1 MMMEMKRLGPW
12 SMMGMVATTMMM
24 VMMVI
29 PSLATRT
36 RDTCS
41 GNCSQQGLA
50 CTVVRGCESLLGG
63 DLLPS
68 GPQNLRF
75 ATVPSANGTALVLRV
90 AWSLPVDASVRS
102 VTGFCVKV
110 KIRDRHEEVS
120 LRFPR
125 PPAEQRDPQGRPWS
139 FTYSCFSVR
148 PGDFVYARV
157 HSQPY
162 VESASAN
169 YTVPVCTDPNL
180 RKLPVCNKWTALVSL
195 AVNASPGRLLVS
207 YQSLDPRPEY
217 NVRLCHLTFANC
229 ADIAPIRTL
238 TGSSN
243 SSEFI
248 IEQAMPCLC
257 VEVYATKE
265 SSLRVQKCPFEN
277 VTAEWGALR
286 LSRAPGGVTLRADGL
301 LRRCMYEVRATLLVR
316 RGGRDT
322 AMDSA
327 TFKELESG
335 SITHDFPLNPGV
347 GDQGEICVILQAD
360 KFYAPSDVV
369 CVPRWRWVPLLALGA
384 VVLVGA
390 LLTALGA
397 SLGHA
402 RGRFFGGAKE
412 SRMVLLLHAH
422 EDSADRPPSS
432 PLALVAALAT
442 FLRSRC
448 GADVALDAW
457 EKREVAR
464 LGPGPWLAGRLER
477 CRLSGGAVVVLASGA
492 ARRRWDEMSGLRRG
506 GAGDPAGSDDAGG
519 ATELGDLFTPA
530 LRLLCEQDAVWRS
543 ANVMVAVCVDGADV
557 PSCLRSARIF
567 RLPGDLGKL
576 SAAIGGAGSVRDGA
590 GGGGGRR
597 LRETPEGA
605 ALVAE
610 ISKARERTSG
620 RGGGTTPPL
629 ATDAAVERSAPGADF
644 PGTAITETKL
654 QMWPF
659 LLDPSGGGGG
669 GGDGETDSAYS
680 SLEPAALEVGGFR
693 LTRAEL
699 LQLVQQRSEKGRGGP
714 CPT

>member
-1 MMMEMKRLGPW
+1 MMMEMKRLRPW
-12 SMMGMVATTMMM
+12 STMGTVMVAMTTM
-24 VMMVI
+24 VMVI

-36 RDTCS
+36 LDTCS
-41 GNCSQQGLA
+41 RNCSQQGLA
-50 CTVVRGCESLLGG
+50 CTVVKGCESLLGG

-68 GPQNLRF
+68 VPQNLHL
-75 ATVPSANGTALVLRV
+75 ATVPSANGKALVLRV

-110 KIRDRHEEVS
+110 KVRDRHESVS
-120 LRFPR
+120 LHFPR

-139 FTYSCFSVR
+139 FTYSCFSVS
-148 PGDFVYARV
+148 PGEFVYVSV

-180 RKLPVCNKWTALVSL
+180 AKFPICKKWTALVSL
-195 AVNASPGRLLVS
+195 AVNATPGRLLVS
-207 YQSLDPRPEY
+207 YRSFDPRPEY
-217 NVRLCHLTFANC
+217 NVRLCHLTFASC
-229 ADIAPIRTL
+229 AGAAPIRTL

-257 VEVYATKE
+257 VEVYATRE
-265 SSLRVQKCPFEN
+265 SSLRIQKCPFEN

-301 LRRCMYEVRATLLVR
+301 LRRCVYEVRATLLVR

-322 AMDSA
+322 AVDSA
-327 TFKELESG
+327 TAERQENG
-335 SITHDFPLNPGV
+335 SIILGFALNPEV
-347 GDQGEICVILQAD
+347 EDQGEICVMLQAD

-384 VVLVGA
+384 VVLAGA

-402 RGRFFGGAKE
+402 PGRFFGGAKE

-422 EDSADRPPSS
+422 EDGADRPPSS
-432 PLALVAALAT
+432 LLALVGALAT
-442 FLRSRC
+442 FLRRRC
-448 GADVALDAW
+448 GAEVALDAW

-477 CRLSGGAVVVLASGA
+477 CQLSGGAVVVLASGA
-492 ARRRWDEMSGLRRG
+492 ARRRWDEMRGLRHPPAGRG
-506 GAGDPAGSDDAGG
+506 GAGDPASSDDAGG

-530 LRLLCEQDAVWRS
+530 LRLLCEQDAAWRS
-543 ANVMVAVCVDGADV
+543 ANVMVAVCVDGGDV

-567 RLPGDLGKL
+567 RLPGDLGRL
-576 SAAIGGAGSVRDGA
+576 SAAIGGGGSVRD
-590 GGGGGRR
+590 GGGGRR

-605 ALVAE
+605 ALLAE
-610 ISKARERTSG
+610 ISKARERASG
-620 RGGGTTPPL
+620 RGGGATPPL
-629 ATDAAVERSAPGADF
+629 ATDAAAERSAAGADF

-659 LLDPSGGGGG
+659 LPDPSG